1 MREKMENAIELEGVE
16 KRFGAKVAV
25 NGLSLAVPRGCIY
38 GFLGP
43 NGAGKTTTLRM
54 IIGIFYP
61 DAGRISV
68 LGQSD
73 PASVKERIGYLPEE
87 RGLYEKMRVQDL
99 MTYFGQLK
107 GMSTGSAR
115 KRALELLQ
123 RYGLGEWADKKC
135 QALSKGMAQK
145 AQILATLIHEPEL
158 IILDEPFSGLDPLNR
173 DLMRDLILQ
182 LKREGRSVV
191 FSTHIMEQAEQICD
205 RVLLIND
212 GRKILDGELSEVR
225 SRAGKEIRLDY
236 DGDGDF
242 LHSLPG
248 VTRVNDSGK
257 QADLFMEEN
266 ADPQEVLAALVAAR
280 VRVRRFDLRELS
292 LHEIFIRA
300 VGGSSEAVGG
310 SVDSVG
316 GRGDNE

>member
-1 MREKMENAIELEGVE
+1 MMENAIELEGVE

-25 NGLSLAVPRGCIY
+25 DGLSLEVPRGCIY

-54 IIGIFYP
+54 IIGIFHP
-61 DAGRISV
+61 DAGRVSV

-87 RGLYEKMRVQDL
+87 RGLYEKMRVRDL

-107 GMSTGSAR
+107 GMEAGLAR
-115 KRALELLQ
+115 KRASELLQ
-123 RYGLGEWADKKC
+123 RYGLGESADKKC

-182 LKREGRSVV
+182 LKREGRSVI

-205 RVLLIND
+205 RVLLIDD
-212 GRKILDGELSEVR
+212 GRKILDGELSAVR
-225 SRAGKEIRLDY
+225 SSAGEEIRLDY

-242 LHSLPG
+242 LHHLPG
-248 VTRVNDSGK
+248 VARVNDSGK
-257 QADLFMEEN
+257 QAELFMEED
-266 ADPQEVLAALVAAR
+266 ADPQAVLAALVAAR

-300 VGGSSEAVGG
+300 VGGGEKAVGG
-310 SVDSVG
+310 DTDGVG
-316 GRGDNE
+316 GDEDDE

>member
-1 MREKMENAIELEGVE
+1 MENAIELENVV
-16 KRFGAKVAV
+16 KSFGAKVAV
-25 NGLSLAVPRGCIY
+25 DGLSLKVPCGCIY

-54 IIGIFYP
+54 VLGIFYP

-87 RGLYEKMRVQDL
+87 RGLYEKMRVVDL
-99 MTYFGQLK
+99 MAYFGQLK
-107 GMSTGSAR
+107 GMSSGSAR
-115 KRALELLQ
+115 KRALDLLEQ
-123 RYGLGEWADKKC
+123 YGLGEWADKKC

-158 IILDEPFSGLDPLNR
+158 IILDEPFSGLDPINR
-173 DLMRDLILQ
+173 DLMRDMILQ
-182 LKREGRSVV
+182 LKREGGSVI

-212 GRKILDGELSEVR
+212 GRKVLDGELSDVR

-242 LHSLPG
+242 LHGLPG
-248 VTRVNDSGK
+248 VARVNDSGK
-257 QADLFMEEN
+257 QAELFMEED
-266 ADPQEVLAALVAAR
+266 ADPQAVLAALVAAG

-300 VGGSSEAVGG
+300 VGGAKAAAGDTAGVGEMQG
-310 SVDSVG
+310 EGKDH
-316 GRGDNE
+316 E

>member
-1 MREKMENAIELEGVE
+1 MENAIELEGVE

-25 NGLSLAVPRGCIY
+25 DGLSLEVPRGCIY

-61 DAGRISV
+61 DAGRLSV

-87 RGLYEKMRVQDL
+87 RGLYEKMRVRDL

-107 GMSTGSAR
+107 GMEAGLAR
-115 KRALELLQ
+115 KRASELLQ
-123 RYGLGEWADKKC
+123 RYGLGESADKKC

-182 LKREGRSVV
+182 LKREGRSVI

-205 RVLLIND
+205 RVLLIDD
-212 GRKILDGELSEVR
+212 GRKILDGELSAVR
-225 SRAGKEIRLDY
+225 SSAGEEIRLDY

-242 LHSLPG
+242 LHHLPG
-248 VTRVNDSGK
+248 VARVNDSGK
-257 QADLFMEEN
+257 QAELFMEED
-266 ADPQEVLAALVAAR
+266 ADPQAVLAALVAAR

-300 VGGSSEAVGG
+300 VGGGEKAVGG
-310 SVDSVG
+310 DTDGVG
-316 GRGDNE
+316 GDEDDE

>member
-1 MREKMENAIELEGVE
+1 MENAIELEGVE

-25 NGLSLAVPRGCIY
+25 DGLSLEVPRGCIY

-61 DAGRISV
+61 DAGRLSV

-87 RGLYEKMRVQDL
+87 RGLYEKMRVRDL

-107 GMSTGSAR
+107 GMETGLAR
-115 KRALELLQ
+115 KRASELLQ
-123 RYGLGEWADKKC
+123 RYGLGESADKKC

-182 LKREGRSVV
+182 LKREGRSVI

-205 RVLLIND
+205 RVLLIDD
-212 GRKILDGELSEVR
+212 GRKILDGELSAVR
-225 SRAGKEIRLDY
+225 SSAGKEIRLDY

-242 LHSLPG
+242 LHDLPG
-248 VTRVNDSGK
+248 VARVNDSGK
-257 QADLFMEEN
+257 QAELFMEED
-266 ADPQEVLAALVAAR
+266 ADPQAVLAALVAAR

-300 VGGSSEAVGG
+300 VGGGEKAVGADTDG
-310 SVDSVG
+310 VG
-316 GRGDNE
+316 GDEDDE

>member
-1 MREKMENAIELEGVE
+1 MENAIELEDVE

-25 NGLSLAVPRGCIY
+25 DGLSLEVPRGCIY

-54 IIGIFYP
+54 IIGIFHP
-61 DAGRISV
+61 DAGRVSV

-87 RGLYEKMRVQDL
+87 RGLYEKMRVRDL

-107 GMSTGSAR
+107 GMEAGLAR
-115 KRALELLQ
+115 KRASELLQ
-123 RYGLGEWADKKC
+123 RYGLGESADKKC

-182 LKREGRSVV
+182 LKREGRSVI

-205 RVLLIND
+205 RVLLIDD
-212 GRKILDGELSEVR
+212 GRKILDGELSAVR
-225 SRAGKEIRLDY
+225 SSAGEEIRLDY

-242 LHSLPG
+242 LHHLPG
-248 VTRVNDSGK
+248 VARVNDSGK
-257 QADLFMEEN
+257 QAELFMEED
-266 ADPQEVLAALVAAR
+266 ADPQAVLAALVAAR

-300 VGGSSEAVGG
+300 VGGGEKAVGG
-310 SVDSVG
+310 DTDGVG
-316 GRGDNE
+316 GDEDDE

>member
-1 MREKMENAIELEGVE
+1 MENAIELEGVE

-25 NGLSLAVPRGCIY
+25 DGLSLEVPRGCIY

-61 DAGRISV
+61 DAGRLSV

-87 RGLYEKMRVQDL
+87 RGLYEKMRVRDL

-107 GMSTGSAR
+107 GMGTGLAR
-115 KRALELLQ
+115 KRASELLQ
-123 RYGLGEWADKKC
+123 RYGLGESADKKC

-182 LKREGRSVV
+182 LKREGRSVI

-205 RVLLIND
+205 RVLLIDD
-212 GRKILDGELSEVR
+212 GRKILDGELSAVL
-225 SRAGKEIRLDY
+225 SSAGKEIRLDN

-242 LHSLPG
+242 LHDLPG
-248 VTRVNDSGK
+248 VARVNDSGK
-257 QADLFMEEN
+257 QAELFMEED
-266 ADPQEVLAALVAAR
+266 ADPQAVLAALVAAR

-292 LHEIFIRA
+292 LHEIFIRSVGGGQKA
-300 VGGSSEAVGG
+300 VGGDTDGVGG
-310 SVDSVG
+310 DE
-316 GRGDNE
+316 DDE

>member
-1 MREKMENAIELEGVE
+1 MENAIELEGVE

-25 NGLSLAVPRGCIY
+25 DGLSLEVPRGCIY

-61 DAGRISV
+61 DAGRLSV

-87 RGLYEKMRVQDL
+87 RGLYEKMRVRDL

-107 GMSTGSAR
+107 GMETGLAR
-115 KRALELLQ
+115 KRASELLQ
-123 RYGLGEWADKKC
+123 RYGLGESADKKC

-182 LKREGRSVV
+182 LKREGRSVI

-205 RVLLIND
+205 RVLLIDD
-212 GRKILDGELSEVR
+212 GRKILDGELSAVR
-225 SRAGKEIRLDY
+225 SSAGKEIRLDY
-236 DGDGDF
+236 DGDGDI
-242 LHSLPG
+242 LHDLPG
-248 VTRVNDSGK
+248 VARVNDSGK
-257 QADLFMEEN
+257 QAELFMEED
-266 ADPQEVLAALVAAR
+266 ADPQAVLAALVAAR

-300 VGGSSEAVGG
+300 VGGGEQAVGG
-310 SVDSVG
+310 DTDGVG
-316 GRGDNE
+316 GDEDDE

>member
-1 MREKMENAIELEGVE
+1 MENAVELEGVE

-25 NGLSLAVPRGCIY
+25 DGLSLEVPRGCIY
-38 GFLGP
+38 GVLGP

-61 DAGRISV
+61 DAGRLSV

-87 RGLYEKMRVQDL
+87 RGLYEKMRVRDL

-107 GMSTGSAR
+107 GMETGLAR
-115 KRALELLQ
+115 KRASELLQ
-123 RYGLGEWADKKC
+123 RYGLGESADKKC
-135 QALSKGMAQK
+135 QTLSKGMAQK

-182 LKREGRSVV
+182 LKREGRSVI

-205 RVLLIND
+205 RVLLIDD
-212 GRKILDGELSEVR
+212 GRKILDGELSAVR
-225 SRAGKEIRLDY
+225 SSAGKEIRLDY

-242 LHSLPG
+242 LHDLPG
-248 VTRVNDSGK
+248 VARVNDSGK
-257 QADLFMEEN
+257 QAELFMEED
-266 ADPQEVLAALVAAR
+266 ADPQAVLAALVAAR

-300 VGGSSEAVGG
+300 VGGGEKAVGG
-310 SVDSVG
+310 DTDGVG
-316 GRGDNE
+316 GDEDDE

>member
-1 MREKMENAIELEGVE
+1 MENAIELEGVE

-25 NGLSLAVPRGCIY
+25 DGLSLEVPRGCIY

-54 IIGIFYP
+54 IIGIFHP
-61 DAGRISV
+61 DAGRVSV

-87 RGLYEKMRVQDL
+87 RGLYEKMRVRDL

-107 GMSTGSAR
+107 GMEAGLAR
-115 KRALELLQ
+115 KRASELLQ
-123 RYGLGEWADKKC
+123 RYGLGESADKKC

-182 LKREGRSVV
+182 LKREGRSVI

-205 RVLLIND
+205 RVLLIDD
-212 GRKILDGELSEVR
+212 GRKILDGELSAVR
-225 SRAGKEIRLDY
+225 SSAGEEIRLDY

-242 LHSLPG
+242 LHDLPG
-248 VTRVNDSGK
+248 VARVNDSGK
-257 QADLFMEEN
+257 QA
-266 ADPQEVLAALVAAR
+266 
-280 VRVRRFDLRELS
+280 
-292 LHEIFIRA
+292 
-300 VGGSSEAVGG
+300 
-310 SVDSVG
+310 
-316 GRGDNE
+316 

>member
-1 MREKMENAIELEGVE
+1 MENAVELEGVE

-25 NGLSLAVPRGCIY
+25 DGLSLEVPRGCIY

-61 DAGRISV
+61 DAGRLSV

-87 RGLYEKMRVQDL
+87 RGLYEKMRVRDL

-107 GMSTGSAR
+107 GMETGLAR
-115 KRALELLQ
+115 KRASELLQ
-123 RYGLGEWADKKC
+123 RYGLGESADKKC

-182 LKREGRSVV
+182 LKREGRSVI

-205 RVLLIND
+205 RVLLIDD
-212 GRKILDGELSEVR
+212 GRKILDGELSAVR
-225 SRAGKEIRLDY
+225 SSAGKEIRLDY

-242 LHSLPG
+242 LHDLPG
-248 VTRVNDSGK
+248 VARVNDSGK
-257 QADLFMEEN
+257 QAELFMEED
-266 ADPQEVLAALVAAR
+266 ADPQAVLAALVAAR

-300 VGGSSEAVGG
+300 VGGGG
-310 SVDSVG
+310 E
-316 GRGDNE
+316 GRGG

>member
-1 MREKMENAIELEGVE
+1 MENAIELEGVE

-25 NGLSLAVPRGCIY
+25 DGLSLEVPRGCIY

-61 DAGRISV
+61 DAGRLSV

-87 RGLYEKMRVQDL
+87 RGLYEKMRVRDL

-107 GMSTGSAR
+107 GMEAGLAR
-115 KRALELLQ
+115 KRASELLQ
-123 RYGLGEWADKKC
+123 RYGLGESADKKC

-182 LKREGRSVV
+182 LKREGRSVI

-205 RVLLIND
+205 RVLLIDD
-212 GRKILDGELSEVR
+212 GRKILDGELSAVR
-225 SRAGKEIRLDY
+225 SSAGEEIRLDY

-242 LHSLPG
+242 LHDLPG
-248 VTRVNDSGK
+248 VARVNDSGK
-257 QADLFMEEN
+257 QAELFMEED
-266 ADPQEVLAALVAAR
+266 ADPQAVLAALVAAR

-300 VGGSSEAVGG
+300 VGGGEKAVGG
-310 SVDSVG
+310 DTDGVG
-316 GRGDNE
+316 GDEDDE